1 MSETIW
7 KFQPDRT
14 IYLRG
19 FDSFAAAA
27 AVHSASS
34 TGFTVSGT
42 FRDPADFAVAVLYD
56 ADNFFEHPRL
66 KYLPDFDIA
75 GLTLRFDLRYS
86 DGVQPID
93 SPKFNWIDWATL
105 DCIRDDGTTAQVRL
119 WDNAILADSSFPAAS
134 ATCTLL
140 TSSGGVQP
148 FDRATLWYQN
158 LAFDY
163 IVPAGNTSVT
173 FSFFAHGTG
182 TVHSITVNGTVYS
195 HTESNPAGE
204 SSSDQANA
212 LAVALASDPY
222 VTASSSANSVTLV
235 VRAAHDGA
243 AFPVSASDGNGA
255 ATMKYTSPDFVA
267 AQLAAQVNATNWIA
281 ANTTHALIAST
292 SGPAIT
298 LTAARY
304 GLATVTG
311 ASVTLSPGST
321 VFSGLTAGSPIL
333 LAGALCT
340 VASVESPTS
349 LTLTAPAT
357 SGSDVRWVAPRG
369 GRDGNLI
376 ELYSLSKTGTLRFD
390 SGHYALSGGSS
401 DVAWTCTL
409 DFTALGIDRLRQCW
423 LTFAPSLVSGPLA
436 ATEWSAVFSNWSVTG
451 PDSVRELK
459 VAGPGSIRIEQSD
472 GACAYT
478 GTWSREAGFYSKYFA
493 AVTSSTSAS
502 VTVTYTCQFA
512 HDLWVGTSLYSDRA
526 NALVSVDGDTE
537 STLVC
542 QLSAASAVIT
552 RRRARTGIP
561 AGRHAVRLRAASAG
575 YLYFNF
581 LEAVVAT
588 DLPDALPPRPG
599 ISPALDFDTDHSYK
613 LPPARLMW
621 IMDQLGY
628 AGPMNEY
635 LGVFWWNERKQTG
648 AAFPTAQITFAGA
661 FADGDSISVTLNGTL
676 VSKSVFPTDTPD
688 TIALHFA
695 ASING
700 SFTGIRASAAGGA
713 LTLTGRSTGAA
724 YNITLLVSTS
734 STSGTATITSGPTAG
749 VSGTWVI
756 DDTVSSPLNRAIR
769 DWHADYY
776 AECAARSR
784 EVVTACSLE
793 LVNPPSGYAAKFP
806 DGTEV
811 STATGFGSLFST
823 QCAVG
828 SAGVIAYQKA
838 VYRAIAGLQSA
849 AGLTPYVQFGEF
861 LWWYLEK
868 SGGGM
873 GYYDAETTTAAL
885 AALGRALHVFTAQ
898 DDDPAVNGGADT
910 EFLRNRLRDHVAA
923 LVADIRSAYPTV
935 LCEVLWPYDVNYPS
949 IVPGAGIG
957 GQLNYAVNL
966 PSEWKT
972 QPTSGLDRM
981 KVEALA
987 FGSGLR
993 NLNLAREAAELFPAF
1008 GWPRDRLRYLVPVF
1022 GSACPWV
1029 RELGLAAG
1037 AGITANNLWAFD
1049 HICLYNLEAPEAPL
1063 DRRSFAKRV

>member
-27 AVHSASS
+27 AVHSASPD
-34 TGFTVSGT
+34 GFTVSGT

-56 ADNFFEHPRL
+56 ADNYFEHPRI
-66 KYLPDFDIA
+66 KYLPDFDLT

-86 DGVQPID
+86 DAVQPID

-105 DCIRDDGTTAQVRL
+105 DCIREDGTTAQVRL
-119 WDNAILADSSFPAAS
+119 WDNAMLADSSFPAAS
-134 ATCTLL
+134 VTCTLL
-140 TSSGGVQP
+140 TGGSVQP

-163 IVPAGNTSVT
+163 IVPAGNTSVE
-173 FSFFAHGTG
+173 FSFFAGGTG

-195 HTESNPAGE
+195 HTEANPVGE
-204 SSSDQANA
+204 SSSAQADA
-212 LAVALASDPY
+212 LAAALAGDPY
-222 VTASSSANSVTLV
+222 VTASSAANTVLLT
-235 VRAAHDGA
+235 VRAAHDGV
-243 AFPVSASDGNGA
+243 AFPVSASDGNA
-255 ATMKYTSPDFVA
+255 ATTMKYTSPDFVA
-267 AQLAAQVNATNWIA
+267 AQVAAQVNAMNWIA
-281 ANTTHALIAST
+281 ANTTHALMAST

-304 GLATVTG
+304 GLAAVSGT
-311 ASVTLSPGST
+311 SVTVAAGST
-321 VFSGLTAGSPIL
+321 VFSGLTAGSPIIL
-333 LAGALCT
+333 GGAMCTIAGVDT
-340 VASVESPTS
+340 PTS
-349 LTLTAPAT
+349 LTLTAPAA
-357 SGSDVRWVAPRG
+357 SGSNILWVAPRG

-390 SGHYALSGGSS
+390 NGHYTLSGGSS

-409 DFTALGIDRLRQCW
+409 DFSALGIDHLRQCW
-423 LTFAPSLVSGPLA
+423 LTFAPALVNGA
-436 ATEWSAVFSNWSVTG
+436 FTATEWSAVFSNWSLTG
-451 PDSVRELK
+451 PDAVRELK
-459 VAGPGSIRIEQSD
+459 VAGPGSVRIEQSD

-478 GTWSREAGFYSKYFA
+478 GAWSRESGFYSKYFA
-493 AVTSSTSAS
+493 AVTSSAGAS
-502 VTVTYTCQFA
+502 VTITYTCRFA

-526 NALVSVDGDTE
+526 NAFVSVDGDTE
-537 STLVC
+537 STLAC
-542 QLSAASAVIT
+542 QLSSASAVIT

-561 AGRHAVRLRAASAG
+561 AGRHTVRLRPATAG

-581 LEAVVAT
+581 LEAVVAS
-588 DLPDALPPRPG
+588 DVPAALPPRPG

-613 LPPARLMW
+613 LPPARVMW

-635 LGVFWWNERKQTG
+635 LGVFWWNERKQAG
-648 AAFPTAQITFAGA
+648 ASFPIAQITFSSG

-676 VSKSVFPTDTPD
+676 VSKSVFPADTPD

-695 ASING
+695 ASINS
-700 SFTGIRASAAGGA
+700 SFTGIRASAAGGV
-713 LTLTGRSTGAA
+713 LTITGRSTAAA
-724 YNITLLVSTS
+724 YDITLLVSTS
-734 STSGTATITSGPTAG
+734 SASGTATITSGPTAG
-749 VSGTWVI
+749 VAGTWVI
-756 DDTVSSPLNRAIR
+756 DDTATSPLNRAIR

-776 AECAARSR
+776 AQCATRSR
-784 EVVTACSLE
+784 EVATSCSLE
-793 LVNPPSGYAAKFP
+793 LVNPPAGYAAKFP
-806 DGTEV
+806 DGTDV

-828 SAGVIAYQKA
+828 SASVIAYQKT
-838 VYRAIAGLQSA
+838 VYRAIAGLQVA

-861 LWWYLEK
+861 LWWYLAK
-868 SGGGM
+868 TGGGM
-873 GYYDAETTTAAL
+873 GYYDAETTEAAL
-885 AALGRALHVFTAQ
+885 TALGRSLHVFTAQ
-898 DDDPAVNGGADT
+898 DDDPAVNSGADT

-923 LVADIRSAYPTV
+923 LVADIRSAYPSV

-949 IVPGAGIG
+949 VVPGAGVG
-957 GQLNYAVNL
+957 GRLNYAVNL
-966 PSEWKT
+966 PLEWKN
-972 QPTSGLDRM
+972 QPSSGLDRM
-981 KVEALA
+981 KIEALA

-993 NLNLAREAAELFPAF
+993 NLNLAREAAELFPGF

-1037 AGITANNLWAFD
+1037 MGITVNNLWAFD
-1049 HICLYNLEAPEAPL
+1049 HVCLYNLQVPEQTL
-1063 DRRSFAKRV
+1063 DRRSFSVR